1 MKKQVQRYAD
11 YIANCK
17 KRLWAVGLRALDSCP
32 SCFFHAAWKLL
43 LGVYVD
49 GFEMFGPT
57 VGIGKRS
64 VSIRSE
70 IRISAPRP
78 RQRFQG
84 STHRRVEN
92 APLGGQ
98 KVTILVT
105 TRGTCM
111 VMQRVLSDSCNSVL
125 RADPIL
131 RSLRQQAY
139 GSTTQKS
146 GEASPK

>member
-1 MKKQVQRYAD
+1 M
-11 YIANCK
+11 
-17 KRLWAVGLRALDSCP
+17 
-32 SCFFHAAWKLL
+32 FFHATLKLL
-43 LGVYVD
+43 LGVCVD

-57 VGIGKRS
+57 VGIAKRS
-64 VSIRSE
+64 EFIRSE

-78 RQRFQG
+78 RQRFLG

-92 APLGGQ
+92 APIGGQ
-98 KVTILVT
+98 NVTILVT
-105 TRGTCM
+105 TRGTCL

-125 RADPIL
+125 RADPIV

-146 GEASPK
+146 GEASPQ